1 MTTPDVIVVRGT
13 PDDDELAALV
23 AVLAA
28 IEARASAES
37 TQDSNGAGRW
47 TTGPAKPAYRPPGA
61 WGAITPR

>member
-1 MTTPDVIVVRGT
+1 MTNADLIVLRGQ

-28 IEARASAES
+28 IDARAAAES
-37 TQDSNGAGRW
+37 TSDNAAAGLW
-47 TTGPAKPAYRPPGA
+47 ATGPSRPAFRPPHA